1 MRVYHFLPA
10 EFALASISLKRIKI
24 ARLSEVNDPFELQ
37 ALNVGG
43 RKKFRAA
50 LSEWKGDLDQTKGM
64 LCFSKSWQDPVLW
77 SHYANRHHGICLG
90 FDVEDELVP
99 VSRWIINLKGYWLR

>member
-50 LSEWKGDLDQTKGM
+50 LSEWKGD
-64 LCFSKSWQDPVLW
+64 
-77 SHYANRHHGICLG
+77 
-90 FDVEDELVP
+90 
-99 VSRWIINLKGYWLR
+99 